1 MSPPVECHHPS
12 SVSGRREEGKE
23 RGKEEREREEGRERE
38 GRKRERREGRKKKRE
53 KKGEREGPHSWLGV
67 TDLQRL

>member
-23 RGKEEREREEGRERE
+23 RGKGEREEGRERE
-38 GRKRERREGRKKKRE
+38 GRKREKERRKEKEERE

-67 TDLQRL
+67 TDLQRV